1 MRESEFDTGQL
12 HDYVDRLRS
21 GDRAAADRLLKA
33 AGRRLELLARR
44 MCGQFPSVR
53 LHAET
58 GDVLQGAMIRLLA
71 ALRELRPASTRQFF
85 GLAAVQ
91 IRRELLDLAR
101 QAANRNRGNVPLA
114 DASDAEPTDQT
125 PNPADLELWG
135 RVHEAVEG
143 LPVDEREVVG
153 LVFYHGWTRA
163 QVAELLQVSERTVHR
178 WWQSACRRLK
188 DRLGGDLP
196 TM

>member
-1 MRESEFDTGQL
+1 MRESEFDTGHL
-12 HDYVDRLRS
+12 HECVDRLRN
-21 GDRAAADRLLKA
+21 GDRAAADQLLKA

-44 MCGQFPSVR
+44 MCGQFPAVR

-58 GDVLQGAMIRLLA
+58 GDVLQGAMMRLLA
-71 ALRELRPASTRQFF
+71 ALRELRPASTRHFF

-101 QAANRNRGNVPLA
+101 QAANRNRGKVPLA
-114 DASDAEPTDQT
+114 DDSEAEPRDKT

-135 RVHEAVEG
+135 RFHEAVEG

-153 LVFYHGWTRA
+153 LVFYHGWTRG
-163 QVAELLQVSERTVHR
+163 QVAELLKVSERTVHR
-178 WWQSACRRLK
+178 WWQTACRRLK
-188 DRLGGDLP
+188 ERLGGDLP